1 MLENTKLYQELQKR
15 ESKYLEGINKVFKHA
30 SDTLP
35 KINRIF
41 ANYTGHGVEHSLNV
55 IEYMYA
61 LVTDISQISDLEIT
75 CLIDAALLHDIGM
88 AASENEIIAIKND
101 KLIYQGWKYSVIYNK
116 YQDENLTLQECI
128 RPVHGERA
136 SHYITQMDKGL
147 FVIPGFTNCNFQEEL
162 AKICQAHT
170 MDKECLLQNLECSQV
185 KGKDALN
192 AQYVA
197 MLLRVADYLDI
208 DEKRAPIELYRFLS
222 PEGFGDEE
230 WRQHYIIENTEK
242 VVRNNISGDSSIII
256 YGKCNDAKIHRKFL
270 RYLSNISEELI
281 WCTSYT
287 RKHFNE
293 KYWILVQPQIDNRII
308 TEGFEISDLKMQ
320 MDYYAVV
327 TLLMGENV
335 YGDKKCGLRELIQ
348 NAVDACRVMAEEAEH
363 MEKYRYDPYLPV
375 IQIIIDHKTYK
386 MIVMDNGI
394 GMDNDVLT
402 KYFLTIGKSYYK
414 SNDFLYQGKSYCPTG
429 TFGIGFLACFMLSD
443 SVVVETKHYTEQE
456 GFTIELERNSE
467 FICRK
472 NNVSFIRDSGTAI
485 ILNLESVL
493 ESFKE
498 EKKIKEYL
506 EETFL
511 VQGVP
516 IRFITI
522 NDTRNEEILQ
532 LKTLE
537 ERNPKGIK
545 LDSYLNGISVRW
557 EFQFN
562 NLKTSSKFSDLCN
575 KFSDS
580 CFDEMAHLE
589 EQIYARF
596 EPDTGKLCLEDT
608 IGEDLKKYIVN
619 DQILVLKIR
628 GVKEETYKER
638 KQREMPIASLYKKSK
653 YIYLLVKYN
662 KFILAHLNSLECIY
676 GDAFDVWYD
685 IDDQIMK
692 YFLYNMHIENILSR
706 YKMLIEETMVAPSI
720 LPIIS
725 IDDERYLTY
734 SGDVS
739 NIMYNGADE
748 TYWHNIRLEKEVI
761 IPDTKIS
768 GVDYGTCVINITSKD
783 IFPNVARDRLM
794 DNKEHMITL
803 AIEKASLQYIVNNMP
818 EDKKLQEALQ
828 AYINKTYPKDNPYY
842 AKDKM

>member
-1 MLENTKLYQELQKR
+1 
-15 ESKYLEGINKVFKHA
+15 
-30 SDTLP
+30 
-35 KINRIF
+35 
-41 ANYTGHGVEHSLNV
+41 
-55 IEYMYA
+55 
-61 LVTDISQISDLEIT
+61 
-75 CLIDAALLHDIGM
+75 
-88 AASENEIIAIKND
+88 
-101 KLIYQGWKYSVIYNK
+101 
-116 YQDENLTLQECI
+116 
-128 RPVHGERA
+128 
-136 SHYITQMDKGL
+136 MDKGL

-170 MDKECLLQNLECSQV
+170 MDKEWLLQNLECSQV

-242 VVRNNISGDSSIII
+242 IVKNNILGNSSIII
-256 YGKCNDAKIHRKFL
+256 YGKCDDAKIHRKFL

-293 KYWILVQPQIDNRII
+293 KYWLLVQPQIDNRII

-327 TLLMGENV
+327 TLLMGEKM

-363 MEKYRYDPYLPV
+363 MEKYRYDPYRPI
-375 IQIIIDHKTYK
+375 IQIIIDHETNK

-394 GMDNDVLT
+394 GMNNDVLT
-402 KYFLTIGKSYYK
+402 KYFLTVGKSYYK
-414 SNDFLYQGKSYCPTG
+414 SNDFLYQGKNYCPTG

-443 SVVVETKHYTEQE
+443 SVAVETKHYTEQE

-493 ESFKE
+493 ESFIE
-498 EKKIKEYL
+498 EEKIKEYI

-511 VQGVP
+511 DQGVSFQ
-516 IRFITI
+516 FITI
-522 NDTRNEEILQ
+522 GNMKKKEILK

-537 ERNPKGIK
+537 ELNPNGIK
-545 LDSYLNGISVRW
+545 LDSYLNGISACW
-557 EFQFN
+557 EFYFDN
-562 NLKTSSKFSDLCN
+562 FRAIKKFSELSLDATDP
-575 KFSDS
+575 F
-580 CFDEMAHLE
+580 E
-589 EQIYARF
+589 ERIYATLDY
-596 EPDTGKLCLEDT
+596 ETGKLCLEDVK
-608 IGEDLKKYIVN
+608 GEELKKYIVN
-619 DQILVLKIR
+619 DYILVFKIQ
-628 GVKEETYKER
+628 GIKEDEKETYALW
-638 KQREMPIASLYKKSK
+638 KQDELQSIKLRNRMSKS
-653 YIYLLVKYN
+653 IYLLVKCTKSSFEY
-662 KFILAHLNSLECIY
+662 LAKSRLYIY
-676 GDAFDVWYD
+676 GISAENWHHTSNRSPVIKN
-685 IDDQIMK
+685 IDFK
-692 YFLYNMHIENILSR
+692 YILR
-706 YKMLIEETMVAPSI
+706 QFKVLIEDIEIKIGMLHLV
-720 LPIIS
+720 S
-725 IDDERYLTY
+725 IDNDRFIQYRDDIAIDIKL
-734 SGDVS
+734 
-739 NIMYNGADE
+739 
-748 TYWHNIRLEKEVI
+748 YWHNIALNSGLIVPMI
-761 IPDTKIS
+761 KIS
-768 GVDYGTCVINITSKD
+768 GAKSVNCVINITSKD
-783 IFPNVARDRLM
+783 IFPNVARDRIM
-794 DNKEHMITL
+794 DNEKHMITL
-803 AIEKASLQYIVNNMP
+803 ALEKAALQYIVNNMP

-828 AYINKTYPKDNPYY
+828 AYINKNYPEDNPYY

>member
-1 MLENTKLYQELQKR
+1 MIENTKLYQELQQR
-15 ESKYLEGINKVFKHA
+15 GSNYLEGINKVFKHA

-41 ANYTGHGVEHSLNV
+41 ANYTGHGVEHSINV

-61 LVTDISQISDLEIT
+61 LVTDISQMSDLEIT

-88 AASENEIIAIKND
+88 AANEDEIIAIKNN
-101 KLIYQGWKYSVIYNK
+101 KLIYQGRKYSVIYDKFQN
-116 YQDENLTLQECI
+116 ENLALQECV
-128 RPVHGERA
+128 RPVHGERS
-136 SHYITQMDKGL
+136 SHFILQMDKGL

-170 MDKECLLQNLECSQV
+170 MDKEWLLQNLECSQV

-287 RKHFNE
+287 RKHFDE
-293 KYWILVQPQIDNRII
+293 KYWLLVQPQIDNRII

-335 YGDKKCGLRELIQ
+335 YGNKKCGLRELIQ

-375 IQIIIDHKTYK
+375 IQIIIDHKTNK

-402 KYFLTIGKSYYK
+402 KFFLTIGKSYYK

-467 FICRK
+467 FICRR

-493 ESFKE
+493 KSFKE
-498 EKKIKEYL
+498 EKEIKEYV
-506 EETFL
+506 EKIFL
-511 VQGVP
+511 AQGVP

-537 ERNPKGIK
+537 ELNPKGIK
-545 LDSYLNGISVRW
+545 LDSYLNGISACW
-557 EFQFN
+557 EFQFE
-562 NLKTSSKFSDLCN
+562 NLRIIKKFSELCL
-575 KFSDS
+575 
-580 CFDEMAHLE
+580 DEMEQLE
-589 EQIYARF
+589 EQIYATLDF
-596 EPDTGKLCLEDT
+596 ETGKLCLEDT
-608 IGEDLKKYIVN
+608 KGEDLKKYIVN
-619 DQILVLKIR
+619 DHMMVLKIQ
-628 GVKEETYKER
+628 GIKDEVKEAYALLKHLRLKNKIGIDKLSKFIYIPIKYNENFLKYCVRRMSYIYNIKASNWHDINEQNI
-638 KQREMPIASLYKKSK
+638 KQIINNVDIK
-653 YIYLLVKYN
+653 YILHQCKLLT
-662 KFILAHLNSLECIY
+662 
-676 GDAFDVWYD
+676 
-685 IDDQIMK
+685 
-692 YFLYNMHIENILSR
+692 
-706 YKMLIEETMVAPSI
+706 EEVSMQLGV
-720 LPIIS
+720 LPIIN
-725 IDDERYLTY
+725 IDNERYISYIRCDAMSAHHNT
-734 SGDVS
+734 V
-739 NIMYNGADE
+739 I
-748 TYWHNIRLEKEVI
+748 YWHNIILDRMCIFPEI
-761 IPDTKIS
+761 IFS
-768 GVDYGTCVINITSKD
+768 GVNYEKCVINITNKD

-794 DNKEHMITL
+794 DKEKHMIGL
-803 AIEKASLQYIVNNMP
+803 AIGKATLQYIVNNMP
-818 EDKKLQEALQ
+818 EDKKLQEAIQ
-828 AYINKTYPKDNPYY
+828 AYINKNYPEDNPYY
-842 AKDKM
+842 ANDKM

>member
-1 MLENTKLYQELQKR
+1 MIENTKLYQELQQR
-15 ESKYLEGINKVFKHA
+15 GSNYLEGINKVFKHA

-41 ANYTGHGVEHSLNV
+41 ANYTGHGVEHSINV

-61 LVTDISQISDLEIT
+61 LVTDISQMSDLEIT

-88 AASENEIIAIKND
+88 AANEDEISAMKND
-101 KLIYQGWKYSVIYNK
+101 KLIYQGRKYSVIYDKFQN
-116 YQDENLTLQECI
+116 ENLALQECV
-128 RPVHGERA
+128 RPVHGERS
-136 SHYITQMDKGL
+136 SHYILQMDKGL

-170 MDKECLLQNLECSQV
+170 MDKEWLLQNLEYSQV

-242 VVRNNISGDSSIII
+242 VVRNNIFGYSNIII

-287 RKHFNE
+287 RKHFDE
-293 KYWILVQPQIDNRII
+293 KYWLLIQPQIDNRII

-320 MDYYAVV
+320 MDYYAIV

-335 YGDKKCGLRELIQ
+335 YGNKKCGLRELIQ

-375 IQIIIDHKTYK
+375 IQIIIDHKTNK

-402 KYFLTIGKSYYK
+402 KFFLTIGKSYYK

-467 FICRK
+467 FICRR

-485 ILNLESVL
+485 VLNLESVL
-493 ESFKE
+493 ESFIEE
-498 EKKIKEYL
+498 EK
-506 EETFL
+506 
-511 VQGVP
+511 
-516 IRFITI
+516 
-522 NDTRNEEILQ
+522 
-532 LKTLE
+532 
-537 ERNPKGIK
+537 
-545 LDSYLNGISVRW
+545 
-557 EFQFN
+557 
-562 NLKTSSKFSDLCN
+562 
-575 KFSDS
+575 
-580 CFDEMAHLE
+580 
-589 EQIYARF
+589 
-596 EPDTGKLCLEDT
+596 
-608 IGEDLKKYIVN
+608 
-619 DQILVLKIR
+619 
-628 GVKEETYKER
+628 
-638 KQREMPIASLYKKSK
+638 
-653 YIYLLVKYN
+653 
-662 KFILAHLNSLECIY
+662 
-676 GDAFDVWYD
+676 
-685 IDDQIMK
+685 
-692 YFLYNMHIENILSR
+692 
-706 YKMLIEETMVAPSI
+706 
-720 LPIIS
+720 
-725 IDDERYLTY
+725 
-734 SGDVS
+734 
-739 NIMYNGADE
+739 
-748 TYWHNIRLEKEVI
+748 
-761 IPDTKIS
+761 
-768 GVDYGTCVINITSKD
+768 
-783 IFPNVARDRLM
+783 
-794 DNKEHMITL
+794 
-803 AIEKASLQYIVNNMP
+803 
-818 EDKKLQEALQ
+818 
-828 AYINKTYPKDNPYY
+828 
-842 AKDKM
+842 